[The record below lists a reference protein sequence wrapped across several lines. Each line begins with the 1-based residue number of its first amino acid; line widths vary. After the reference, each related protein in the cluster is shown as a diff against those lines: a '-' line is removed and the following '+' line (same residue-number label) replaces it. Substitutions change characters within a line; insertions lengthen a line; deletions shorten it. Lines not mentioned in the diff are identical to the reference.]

1 MAILPAM
8 YSPGRPSPHSPAGPS
23 FTVDIL
29 PPLPKIQ
36 SERIRKR
43 VFTHRSLADHRY
55 DFQAPENDPSTD
67 NEE

>member
-1 MAILPAM
+1 MS
-8 YSPGRPSPHSPAGPS
+8 SPGRPSTRSPPAGPS
-23 FTVDIL
+23 FTVDLL

-43 VFTHRSLADHRY
+43 IFTHSSLADYRH